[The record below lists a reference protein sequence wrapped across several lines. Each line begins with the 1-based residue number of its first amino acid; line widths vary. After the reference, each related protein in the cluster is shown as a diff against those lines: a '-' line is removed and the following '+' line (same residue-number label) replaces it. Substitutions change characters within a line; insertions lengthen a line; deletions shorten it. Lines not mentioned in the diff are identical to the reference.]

1 MSGILEQAIQ
11 YLQTQQQAMQS
22 MMGSGGGSSGG
33 IGDLFS
39 QTPMTEGG
47 QTQSVSQP
55 STIEVP
61 TPPVT
66 APPVQAPPVATTP
79 PVTNT
84 TPVSTPPAPASTP
97 TAPVA
102 STNPVSLGDL
112 INNLPKRPQQTPQ
125 ERFADTDIDLGFF
138 DSDEYT
144 QSQLG
149 KGPQTADM
157 GYTSDYG
164 FGSGLSSSGGRAQ
177 DQAYEDYLNR
187 TGQGDMITR
196 EQMAPTTPQLPAF
209 QQNFLDQIKQ
219 AQAGGQGIFGNLS
232 QRPNNPMLD
241 QRIKALGVSGLGQ
254 MGLGGDPRFAG
265 LGAYQGA
272 NQAQLQQLMQQQF
285 GQNQAIP
292 AQAIPAQMSP
302 NNFVRGPRPQVQLPS
317 GATDQQKNML
327 MQQYQQARPTPQP
340 QPSSMAGMNLGVGLN
355 PLFGRAFAGKP
366 V

>member
-33 IGDLFS
+33 IGDLFP
-39 QTPMTEGG
+39 QTPMTGGG
-47 QTQSVSQP
+47 QTQTVSQP
-55 STIEVP
+55 STMEVP

-66 APPVQAPPVATTP
+66 APPVAAPPVATTP

-97 TAPVA
+97 TPTPTTPML

-125 ERFADTDIDLGFF
+125 ERFANTDIDPGFF

-144 QSQLG
+144 QSQQ
-149 KGPQTADM
+149 GPQTMDM

-196 EQMAPTTPQLPAF
+196 EQIAPTTPQLPAF
-209 QQNFLDQIKQ
+209 QQNFLDQINQ
-219 AQAGGQGIFGNLS
+219 IGVPRDTSASRLGI
-232 QRPNNPMLD
+232 
-241 QRIKALGVSGLGQ
+241 AGLGQ
-254 MGLGGDPRFAG
+254 MD
-265 LGAYQGA
+265 
-272 NQAQLQQLMQQQF
+272 QAMQMRLMQQAQMQMMKQ
-285 GQNQAIP
+285 GQALP
-292 AQAIPAQMSP
+292 AQQFVPQAQ
-302 NNFVRGPRPQVQLPS
+302 QLVP
-317 GATDQQKNML
+317 
-327 MQQYQQARPTPQP
+327 QARPTPQP

-355 PLFGRAFAGKP
+355 PMFGRAFAGKP

>member
-241 QRIKALGVSGLGQ
+241 Q
-254 MGLGGDPRFAG
+254 
-265 LGAYQGA
+265 
-272 NQAQLQQLMQQQF
+272 MQQQF

>member
-33 IGDLFS
+33 IGDLFP
-39 QTPMTEGG
+39 QTPMTGGG

-55 STIEVP
+55 STMEVP

-84 TPVSTPPAPASTP
+84 TPVTTPPAPASTP

-102 STNPVSLGDL
+102 STNPVSLGNL
-112 INNLPKRPQQTPQ
+112 INSLPRRPQQTPQ
-125 ERFADTDIDLGFF
+125 QQFAKTNIDLGFF

-144 QSQLG
+144 QSQQ
-149 KGPQTADM
+149 GPQTADM

-164 FGSGLSSSGGRAQ
+164 FGSGLSSSRGRAQ

-196 EQMAPTTPQLPAF
+196 EQIAPTTPQLPAF
-209 QQNFLDQIKQ
+209 QQNFLDQINQ
-219 AQAGGQGIFGNLS
+219 IRPPRDTSATSLGI
-232 QRPNNPMLD
+232 
-241 QRIKALGVSGLGQ
+241 SGLGQ
-254 MGLGGDPRFAG
+254 MD
-265 LGAYQGA
+265 
-272 NQAQLQQLMQQQF
+272 QADQMRMMQMLKQRQALPVQQF
-285 GQNQAIP
+285 AP
-292 AQAIPAQMSP
+292 
-302 NNFVRGPRPQVQLPS
+302 
-317 GATDQQKNML
+317 
-327 MQQYQQARPTPQP
+327 QARPAQ

>member
-22 MMGSGGGSSGG
+22 MMGAGGGSSGG
-33 IGDLFS
+33 IGDLFP
-39 QTPMTEGG
+39 QTPMTGGG

-55 STIEVP
+55 STMEVP

-79 PVTNT
+79 PVANT

-102 STNPVSLGDL
+102 PPSSLGDL
-112 INNLPKRPQQTPQ
+112 INNISGGYSQQTPQ
-125 ERFADTDIDLGFF
+125 EQFANTDIDLGFF

-144 QSQLG
+144 QSQQ
-149 KGPQTADM
+149 GPQTMDM

-164 FGSGLSSSGGRAQ
+164 FGSGLSSSRGGAQ
-177 DQAYEDYLNR
+177 DRAYEDYLRR
-187 TGQGDMITR
+187 TGQEDMITR
-196 EQMAPTTPQLPAF
+196 EQIAPTTPQLPAF

-232 QRPNNPMLD
+232 QRPDTSMLLE
-241 QRIKALGVSGLGQ
+241 QRKQALGISGLGQ

-265 LGAYQGA
+265 LGQMAGRPAGLGQMD
-272 NQAQLQQLMQQQF
+272 QAMRMRLMQQAQM
-285 GQNQAIP
+285 QMMKQRQALP
-292 AQAIPAQMSP
+292 AQQFVPQAQ
-302 NNFVRGPRPQVQLPS
+302 
-317 GATDQQKNML
+317 
-327 MQQYQQARPTPQP
+327 QP

-355 PLFGRAFAGKP
+355 PMFGRAFAGKP

>member
-39 QTPMTEGG
+39 QTPMTGGG

-55 STIEVP
+55 STMEVP

-84 TPVSTPPAPASTP
+84 TPVSTPPAPASAP

-102 STNPVSLGDL
+102 STPPVSLGDL
-112 INNLPKRPQQTPQ
+112 INNISGGYSQQTPQ
-125 ERFADTDIDLGFF
+125 QRFAKADIDLGFF

-144 QSQLG
+144 QSQE
-149 KGPQTADM
+149 GPQTNDM
-157 GYTSDYG
+157 GYTSGYG
-164 FGSGLSSSGGRAQ
+164 FGSGLSSSRGGAQ
-177 DQAYEDYLNR
+177 DRAYEDYLKR
-187 TGQGDMITR
+187 TGQEDMITR

-265 LGAYQGA
+265 LGQSQRLGQRIPQMD
-272 NQAQLQQLMQQQF
+272 QAQQMRMMQMMQQRQALPAQQFVPQAQQLV
-285 GQNQAIP
+285 P
-292 AQAIPAQMSP
+292 
-302 NNFVRGPRPQVQLPS
+302 
-317 GATDQQKNML
+317 
-327 MQQYQQARPTPQP
+327 QARPTPQP

>member
-33 IGDLFS
+33 IGDLFP
-39 QTPMTEGG
+39 QTPMTGGG

-55 STIEVP
+55 STMEVP

-102 STNPVSLGDL
+102 PPPSLGDL
-112 INNLPKRPQQTPQ
+112 INNISGGYSQQTPQ
-125 ERFADTDIDLGFF
+125 QQFANTNIDLGFF

-144 QSQLG
+144 QSQQ
-149 KGPQTADM
+149 GPQTMDA

-164 FGSGLSSSGGRAQ
+164 FGSGLSSSRGRAQ

-196 EQMAPTTPQLPAF
+196 EQLAPTTPQLPAF
-209 QQNFLDQIKQ
+209 QQNFLDQINQ
-219 AQAGGQGIFGNLS
+219 IGVPRDTSATSLGI
-232 QRPNNPMLD
+232 
-241 QRIKALGVSGLGQ
+241 SGLGQ

-265 LGAYQGA
+265 LGQMAGRPVGLGQMD
-272 NQAQLQQLMQQQF
+272 QAQQMRLMQQAQM
-285 GQNQAIP
+285 QMMKQRQALP
-292 AQAIPAQMSP
+292 AQQ
-302 NNFVRGPRPQVQLPS
+302 FVPPGRF
-317 GATDQQKNML
+317 
-327 MQQYQQARPTPQP
+327 PQP

>member
-33 IGDLFS
+33 IGDLFP
-39 QTPMTEGG
+39 QTPMTGGG

-55 STIEVP
+55 STMEVP

-66 APPVQAPPVATTP
+66 APPVTAPPVTTTP

-84 TPVSTPPAPASTP
+84 TPVSTPPAPVSTP
-97 TAPVA
+97 TPKSITDLPFTEVTTMPVPPPPA
-102 STNPVSLGDL
+102 NLGDL
-112 INNLPKRPQQTPQ
+112 LKGIAPRRPQGTPQ
-125 ERFADTDIDLGFF
+125 ERFADTDIDPGFF
-138 DSDEYT
+138 DSEEYT
-144 QSQLG
+144 QSQQ
-149 KGPQTADM
+149 GPQTMDM
-157 GYTSDYG
+157 GYASDYG
-164 FGSGLSSSGGRAQ
+164 FGSGLSSSRGRAQ
-177 DQAYEDYLNR
+177 DQAYEDYLKR

-196 EQMAPTTPQLPAF
+196 EQIAPTTSELPAF

-241 QRIKALGVSGLGQ
+241 QRKKALGISGLGQ

-265 LGAYQGA
+265 LGQMAGRPAGLGQMD
-272 NQAQLQQLMQQQF
+272 QAMQMRLMQQAQMQMMKQ
-285 GQNQAIP
+285 GQALP
-292 AQAIPAQMSP
+292 AQQFVPQAQ
-302 NNFVRGPRPQVQLPS
+302 
-317 GATDQQKNML
+317 
-327 MQQYQQARPTPQP
+327 QP

>member
-22 MMGSGGGSSGG
+22 MMGAGGGSSGG
-33 IGDLFS
+33 IGDLFP
-39 QTPMTEGG
+39 QTPMTGGG

-55 STIEVP
+55 STMEVP

-102 STNPVSLGDL
+102 STNPVSLGNL
-112 INNLPKRPQQTPQ
+112 INSLPRRPQQTPQ
-125 ERFADTDIDLGFF
+125 EQFANTDIDLGFF

-144 QSQLG
+144 QSQQ
-149 KGPQTADM
+149 GPQTMDM
-157 GYTSDYG
+157 GYASDYG
-164 FGSGLSSSGGRAQ
+164 FGSGLSSSRGRAQ
-177 DQAYEDYLNR
+177 DQAYEDYLKR

-196 EQMAPTTPQLPAF
+196 EQIAPTTPQLPAF

-232 QRPNNPMLD
+232 QRPDTSMLLE
-241 QRIKALGVSGLGQ
+241 QRKQALGISGLGQ

-265 LGAYQGA
+265 LGQMAGRPVGRSQMD
-272 NQAQLQQLMQQQF
+272 QAQQMRLMQQAQM
-285 GQNQAIP
+285 QMMKQRQALP
-292 AQAIPAQMSP
+292 AQQFVPQAQ
-302 NNFVRGPRPQVQLPS
+302 
-317 GATDQQKNML
+317 
-327 MQQYQQARPTPQP
+327 QP

-355 PLFGRAFAGKP
+355 PMFGRAFAGKP

>member
-33 IGDLFS
+33 IGDLFP
-39 QTPMTEGG
+39 QTPMTGGG
-47 QTQSVSQP
+47 QTQTVSQP
-55 STIEVP
+55 STMEVP

-112 INNLPKRPQQTPQ
+112 INNISGGYSQQTPQ
-125 ERFADTDIDLGFF
+125 QRFANTDIDLGFF

-144 QSQLG
+144 QSQE
-149 KGPQTADM
+149 GPQTMDM

-164 FGSGLSSSGGRAQ
+164 FGSGLSSSRGGAQ
-177 DQAYEDYLNR
+177 DQAYEDYLKR

-196 EQMAPTTPQLPAF
+196 EQIAPTTPQLPAF
-209 QQNFLDQIKQ
+209 QQNFLDQINQIGVPKDTSLSS
-219 AQAGGQGIFGNLS
+219 AQQERFRKNLQQDLQRKGGI
-232 QRPNNPMLD
+232 
-241 QRIKALGVSGLGQ
+241 AGLGQ
-254 MGLGGDPRFAG
+254 IGFGGDPRFAG
-265 LGAYQGA
+265 LGQMDR
-272 NQAQLQQLMQQQF
+272 AQQIRLMQQAQM
-285 GQNQAIP
+285 QMMKQRQALP
-292 AQAIPAQMSP
+292 AQ
-302 NNFVRGPRPQVQLPS
+302 
-317 GATDQQKNML
+317 
-327 MQQYQQARPTPQP
+327 QP

-355 PLFGRAFAGKP
+355 PMFGRAFAGKP

>member
-22 MMGSGGGSSGG
+22 MMGSGGGSSSG
-33 IGDLFS
+33 IGNLFP
-39 QTPMTEGG
+39 QTPMTGG

-55 STIEVP
+55 STMEIP

-66 APPVQAPPVATTP
+66 APPVTAPPVTTTP

-102 STNPVSLGDL
+102 STNPVSLGNL
-112 INNLPKRPQQTPQ
+112 INSFPRRPQQTPQ
-125 ERFADTDIDLGFF
+125 EQFANTDIDLGFF

-144 QSQLG
+144 QSQQ
-149 KGPQTADM
+149 GPQTMDM

-164 FGSGLSSSGGRAQ
+164 FGSGLSSSRGGAQ
-177 DQAYEDYLNR
+177 DRAYEDYLRR
-187 TGQGDMITR
+187 TGQEDMITR
-196 EQMAPTTPQLPAF
+196 TQMAPTTPQLPSF
-209 QQNFLDQIKQ
+209 QQNLLDQMKQ

-232 QRPNNPMLD
+232 QRPDNPMLD
-241 QRIKALGVSGLGQ
+241 QRKQALGVSGLGQ

-265 LGAYQGA
+265 LGQMAGRPA
-272 NQAQLQQLMQQQF
+272 GLGPMDQAQQMRLMQMMEQRQALPTQQF
-285 GQNQAIP
+285 VPQSLP
-292 AQAIPAQMSP
+292 AQ
-302 NNFVRGPRPQVQLPS
+302 R
-317 GATDQQKNML
+317 
-327 MQQYQQARPTPQP
+327 

-366 V
+366 I

>member
-33 IGDLFS
+33 IGDLFP
-39 QTPMTEGG
+39 QTPMTGGG
-47 QTQSVSQP
+47 QTQTVSQP
-55 STIEVP
+55 STMEVP

-66 APPVQAPPVATTP
+66 APPVAAPPVAATP

-97 TAPVA
+97 TPTPTTPML

-125 ERFADTDIDLGFF
+125 ERFANTDIDPGFF

-144 QSQLG
+144 QSQQ
-149 KGPQTADM
+149 GPQTMDM

-196 EQMAPTTPQLPAF
+196 EQIAPTTPQLPAF

-232 QRPNNPMLD
+232 QRPDNPMLD
-241 QRIKALGVSGLGQ
+241 QRKKALGIAGLGQ

-265 LGAYQGA
+265 LGQMAGRPAGLGQMD
-272 NQAQLQQLMQQQF
+272 QAMQMRLMQQAQMQMMKQ
-285 GQNQAIP
+285 GQALP
-292 AQAIPAQMSP
+292 AQQFVPQAQ
-302 NNFVRGPRPQVQLPS
+302 QLVP
-317 GATDQQKNML
+317 
-327 MQQYQQARPTPQP
+327 QARPTPQP

-355 PLFGRAFAGKP
+355 PMFGRAFAGKP

>member
-33 IGDLFS
+33 LGDLFP
-39 QTPMTEGG
+39 QTPMTGGG
-47 QTQSVSQP
+47 QTQTVSQP
-55 STIEVP
+55 STMEVP

-66 APPVQAPPVATTP
+66 APPVAAPPVATTP

-125 ERFADTDIDLGFF
+125 ERFANTDIDPGFF

-144 QSQLG
+144 QSQQ
-149 KGPQTADM
+149 GPQTMDM

-196 EQMAPTTPQLPAF
+196 EQIAPTTPQLPAF
-209 QQNFLDQIKQ
+209 QQNFLDQINQ
-219 AQAGGQGIFGNLS
+219 IGVPRDTSATSLGI
-232 QRPNNPMLD
+232 
-241 QRIKALGVSGLGQ
+241 AGLGQ

-265 LGAYQGA
+265 LGQMAGRPAGLGQMD
-272 NQAQLQQLMQQQF
+272 QAMQMRLMQQAQMQMMKQ
-285 GQNQAIP
+285 GQALP
-292 AQAIPAQMSP
+292 AQQFVPQAQ
-302 NNFVRGPRPQVQLPS
+302 QLVP
-317 GATDQQKNML
+317 
-327 MQQYQQARPTPQP
+327 QARPTPQP

-355 PLFGRAFAGKP
+355 PMFGRAFAGKP

>member
-22 MMGSGGGSSGG
+22 MMGAGGGSSGG
-33 IGDLFS
+33 IGDLFP
-39 QTPMTEGG
+39 QTPMTGGG

-55 STIEVP
+55 STMEVP

-102 STNPVSLGDL
+102 STTPVSLGDL
-112 INNLPKRPQQTPQ
+112 INSPALRPRQTPQ

-144 QSQLG
+144 QSQE
-149 KGPQTADM
+149 GPQTMDM

-164 FGSGLSSSGGRAQ
+164 FGSGLSSSRGRAQ
-177 DQAYEDYLNR
+177 DQAYEDYLKR
-187 TGQGDMITR
+187 TGQEDMITR
-196 EQMAPTTPQLPAF
+196 EQIAPTTPQLPAF

-232 QRPNNPMLD
+232 QRPDNPMLD
-241 QRIKALGVSGLGQ
+241 QRKKALGISGLGQ

-265 LGAYQGA
+265 LGQMAGRPAGLGQMD
-272 NQAQLQQLMQQQF
+272 QAQQMRLMDQAQMQMMKQRQALPAQQF
-285 GQNQAIP
+285 VPQA
-292 AQAIPAQMSP
+292 Q
-302 NNFVRGPRPQVQLPS
+302 
-317 GATDQQKNML
+317 
-327 MQQYQQARPTPQP
+327 QP

-355 PLFGRAFAGKP
+355 PMFGRAFAGKP